1 MDEIIRLNGE
11 NMGDVKTIAID
22 GPSASG
28 KSTVAKGVAA
38 ALGYIY
44 VDSGALYRGVTWQA
58 LRKHVDVHDAAAVIV
73 CMEDAVWDFFIQDG
87 KAVFSIDGDM
97 PFQELREKA
106 VRESVSAVAAIPAVR
121 SFVGENLRSLA
132 NFGSLV
138 MEGRDIGTVV
148 FPDSPYKF
156 YLDADPQ
163 ERAMRRYR
171 ELAAAG
177 EDEQAHEVMESL
189 KKRDKIDST
198 RKTDP
203 LAVAPGAEVIDSTS
217 MTLENVIQTVID
229 AVQR

>member
-1 MDEIIRLNGE
+1 M
-11 NMGDVKTIAID
+11 VKTIAID

-28 KSTVAKGVAA
+28 KSSVSKGVAA
-38 ALGYIY
+38 ALGFTY

-58 LRKHVDVHDAAAVIV
+58 IRKGIDTKDSAAVIEL
-73 CMEDAVWDFFIQDG
+73 MHDSDWDFFVKDG
-87 KAVFSIDGDM
+87 ASVFSIDGDV
-97 PFQELREKA
+97 PVQELREKE
-106 VRESVSAVAAIPAVR
+106 VRESVADVASIPEVR
-121 SFVGENLRSLA
+121 KFVVDSLRFLE

-156 YLDADPQ
+156 YLDADPE

-171 ELAAAG
+171 ELVAAG
-177 EDEQAHEVMESL
+177 ESEKADEVMESL

-203 LAVAPGAEVIDSTS
+203 LVVAPGAMKVDSTS
-217 MTLENVIQTVID
+217 MTLEEVIQTVVN
-229 AVQR
+229 AVQGEA

>member
-1 MDEIIRLNGE
+1 
-11 NMGDVKTIAID
+11 MGKAIAID

-28 KSTVAKGVAA
+28 KSTVSKGVAS
-38 ALGYIY
+38 ALGIIY

-58 LRKHVDVHDAAAVIV
+58 IRKGVDTKDAAAVI
-73 CMEDAVWDFFIQDG
+73 DAMHNAEWDFFVQGGAAI
-87 KAVFSIDGDM
+87 FSVDGDV
-97 PFQELREKA
+97 PVQELREKD
-106 VRESVSAVAAIPAVR
+106 VREAVADVAAVPEVR
-121 SFVGENLRSLA
+121 KFVVESLQSLE

-156 YLDADPQ
+156 YLDADPE

-171 ELAAAG
+171 ELVAVG
-177 EDEQAHEVMESL
+177 EDEKAHEVMESL

-203 LAVAPGAEVIDSTS
+203 LVVAPGAQVINSTAMSIDEV
-217 MTLENVIQTVID
+217 LQTIVD
-229 AVQR
+229 KVQGES

>member
-1 MDEIIRLNGE
+1 MDH
-11 NMGDVKTIAID
+11 VKTIAID

-28 KSTVAKGVAA
+28 KSTVSKGVAKE
-38 ALGYIY
+38 LGFTY

-58 LRKHVDVHDAAAVIV
+58 LRKGVDTKNPAAVIDS
-73 CMEDAVWDFFIQDG
+73 MYDADWDFFVQDG
-87 KAVFSIDGDM
+87 ATVFSIDGDV
-97 PFQELREKA
+97 PVQELREKD
-106 VRESVSAVAAIPAVR
+106 VRESVADVAAIPDVR
-121 SFVGENLRSLA
+121 KFVVENLQSLA

-156 YLDADPQ
+156 YLDADPE

-171 ELAAAG
+171 ELVAAG
-177 EDEQAHEVMESL
+177 EDEKAHEVMESL

-203 LAVAPGAEVIDSTS
+203 LVVAPGALVIDSTS
-217 MTLENVIQTVID
+217 MTLEDVIRKVID
-229 AVQR
+229 SVMR

>member
-1 MDEIIRLNGE
+1 MEG
-11 NMGDVKTIAID
+11 VKAIAID

-28 KSTVAKGVAA
+28 KSSVSKGVAS
-38 ALGYIY
+38 ALGFIY

-58 LRKHVDVHDAAAVIV
+58 IRKGVDTKDAEAVV
-73 CMEDAVWDFFIQDG
+73 ECMYNAEWDFFVQEG
-87 KAVFSIDGDM
+87 ASVFSIDGDV
-97 PFQELREKA
+97 PVQELREKD
-106 VRESVSAVAAIPAVR
+106 VRESVADVAAVPEVR
-121 SFVGENLRSLA
+121 KFVVENLQSLE

-156 YLDADPQ
+156 YLDADPE

-171 ELAAAG
+171 ELVDAG
-177 EDEQAHEVMESL
+177 EDEKAHEVMDSL

-203 LAVAPGAEVIDSTS
+203 LVVAPGAQVIDSTP
-217 MTLENVIQTVID
+217 MTLEEVIQTVVD
-229 AVQR
+229 AVGGNND